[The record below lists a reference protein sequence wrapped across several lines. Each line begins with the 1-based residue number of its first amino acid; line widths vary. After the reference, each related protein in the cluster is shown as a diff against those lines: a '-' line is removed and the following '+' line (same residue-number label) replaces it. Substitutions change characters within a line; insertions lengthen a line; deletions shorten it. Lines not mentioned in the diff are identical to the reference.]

1 MKQLNLWE
9 ENRHDM
15 IFEHENQ
22 IATYRDVLYQQNEQ
36 ITYAEYCEPKKG
48 RFLYGIEWEDFV
60 DIRNKDLKKL
70 TYDQLLIFLKNI
82 KVDRKTKLMSF
93 LKKRNIIFGTGLWD
107 WWDRYAS

>member
-36 ITYAEYCEPKKG
+36 ITYAEYCEPKKVG
-48 RFLYGIEWEDFV
+48 FFMESSGKI
-60 DIRNKDLKKL
+60 
-70 TYDQLLIFLKNI
+70 LLILE
-82 KVDRKTKLMSF
+82 TK
-93 LKKRNIIFGTGLWD
+93 I
-107 WWDRYAS
+107 

>member
-36 ITYAEYCEPKKG
+36 ITYAEYCEPKK
-48 RFLYGIEWEDFV
+48 
-60 DIRNKDLKKL
+60 
-70 TYDQLLIFLKNI
+70 
-82 KVDRKTKLMSF
+82 
-93 LKKRNIIFGTGLWD
+93 
-107 WWDRYAS
+107 